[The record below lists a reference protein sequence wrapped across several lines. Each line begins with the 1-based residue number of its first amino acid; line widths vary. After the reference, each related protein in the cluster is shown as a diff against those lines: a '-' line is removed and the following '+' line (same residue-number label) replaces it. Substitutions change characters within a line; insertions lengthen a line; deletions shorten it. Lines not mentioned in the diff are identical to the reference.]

1 MEVLLGRRLLGNAL
15 TVFLPTALLTVIG
28 KSNPLLNF
36 LRIKLEIFL
45 EMKHSA
51 KT

>member
-28 KSNPLLNF
+28 KSNPFLN
-36 LRIKLEIFL
+36 LIIKLEIF
-45 EMKHSA
+45 
-51 KT
+51 